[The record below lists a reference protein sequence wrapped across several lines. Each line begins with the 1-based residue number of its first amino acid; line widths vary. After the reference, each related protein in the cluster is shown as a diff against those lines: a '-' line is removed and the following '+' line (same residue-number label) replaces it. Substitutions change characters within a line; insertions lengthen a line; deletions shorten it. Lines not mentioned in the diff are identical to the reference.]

1 MRGFLSA
8 VLGLAML
15 LILLPS
21 YKAWMSTRDL
31 YSGVPAYMKMLDDS
45 YRRSDLER
53 DIYTTMGSIAQVCS
67 LGRMDLHQ
75 CQAYAN
81 GIMVGLLTRWSDYVE
96 LEYNLPLVA
105 VLPEGNSMV
114 VRLVSPIRGRSGW
127 AQIDIPAGSEVKG

>member
-15 LILLPS
+15 LIILPS
-21 YKAWMSTRDL
+21 YKAWMNTKDL

-53 DIYTTMGSIAQVCS
+53 DVYTTMKDVALFCS
-67 LGRMDLHQ
+67 TGTMDLHQ
-75 CQAYAN
+75 CQVYAN
-81 GIMVGLLTRWSDYVE
+81 NKVVGLLTRWSDYVE

-105 VLPEGNSMV
+105 VLPEGNTMA
-114 VRLVSPIRGRSGW
+114 VRLVSPIKGRSGW